1 MTTWTCTIHRVQF
14 GAEAP
19 AGATGERKECARLSE
34 CPVCAW
40 KEKRRLIDQV
50 SALTKQRD
58 LLVSA
63 IELKQEFLTQKL
75 K

>member
-1 MTTWTCTIHRVQF
+1 MTIWTCTIHKVQF

-19 AGATGERKECARLSE
+19 ADATDEAKEFARIPE

-50 SALTKQRD
+50 SRLTKQRD
-58 LLVSA
+58 LLVNA
-63 IELKQEFLTQKL
+63 IELKQEFLTHK
-75 K
+75 